1 MGQCESRESFILVFV
16 FYKKDQ
22 LTAFG
27 VIAVRGGGRTNARR
41 PSSLHWGSAGIGE
54 PFLLP
59 LVNLMTIIANKL
71 NRPSDTGVAGK

>member
-22 LTAFG
+22 LTAFD
-27 VIAVRGGGRTNARR
+27 VIAVRGGANARR
-41 PSSLHWGSAGIGE
+41 PSSLRRGSAGIGE

-59 LVNLMTIIANKL
+59 LVNLMTIIANKV
-71 NRPSDTGVAGK
+71 NRPSDTGAAGK